1 MNNHQVQCP
10 QIFNSHYLRTD
21 YKVNP
26 QPLVLNLN
34 QSRQSSKALSVDRG
48 KPFIQTSF
56 TVKLKQAN
64 QNVEQLID
72 LWQRHK
78 SITQTTPTNISQS
91 FHYHS
96 TTQKNESFVIAKML
110 EEIPETREVSPLKPE
125 EIMIKP
131 IQLFE
136 INQSTSKLP
145 TTQQYNS
152 NHKKTSSLYVG
163 ALSKSDAFS
172 GTKKAAK
179 ENLKLSN
186 NGTSGSKKTQI
197 NSSSKKLP
205 KELSVIVQQLQSVQK
220 TLLPYY
226 QKLEKGKKTEMD
238 EQFNSLINQIK
249 SDFTK

>member
-1 MNNHQVQCP
+1 MNNQQVQSP
-10 QIFNSHYLRTD
+10 QIFNTHYLRTD
-21 YKVNP
+21 YKANP

-34 QSRQSSKALSVDRG
+34 QTRQSSKALSVDRA
-48 KPFIQTSF
+48 
-56 TVKLKQAN
+56 KLKQAN

-78 SITQTTPTNISQS
+78 SITQCTPTNVSQS

-96 TTQKNESFVIAKML
+96 TTQKNESFII

-125 EIMIKP
+125 EIEIRP
-131 IQLFE
+131 RQLFE
-136 INQSTSKLP
+136 MNQSTSKLP
-145 TTQQYNS
+145 STHQQHS
-152 NHKKTSSLYVG
+152 NHKKTSSLYIG

-172 GTKKAAK
+172 GTKKVAK

-186 NGTSGSKKTQI
+186 NGTSSSKKSQF

-205 KELSVIVQQLQSVQK
+205 KELSIIVLQLQSVQK
-220 TLLPYY
+220 SLLPLY
-226 QKLEKGKKTEMD
+226 QKLEKKKKTEID
-238 EQFNSLINQIK
+238 EQFNILINQIK